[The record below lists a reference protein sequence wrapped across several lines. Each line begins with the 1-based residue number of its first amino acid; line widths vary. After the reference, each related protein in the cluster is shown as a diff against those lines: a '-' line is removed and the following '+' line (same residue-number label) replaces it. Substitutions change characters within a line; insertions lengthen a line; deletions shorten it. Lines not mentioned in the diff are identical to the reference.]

1 MNMGKVV
8 VITGANHGIGAA
20 IAKEMAFTGYDVVIT
35 WLDPNKYAY
44 SHIDQTRM
52 FHTMGGGDEA
62 DRILREIAENGGK
75 VASFPADLANKD
87 DITALLNFAEREFGS
102 VDTLVNNAAHA
113 ESNDTLEACDAGVID
128 RTYAVNVKAPIL
140 LIQEF
145 LKHYKTSGLKKG
157 SIVNISTNAA
167 QYNAFEI
174 HYGASKAAL
183 EAYTRALSVALG
195 GYGIRVNA
203 VAPGPVHT
211 GIPQSYITPEL
222 EETLNKKIPLGRCGQ
237 PADIAKA
244 VRFLVSDDADWITGQ
259 VLAVDGGHSWG
270 RCL

>member
-1 MNMGKVV
+1 MGKVV

-62 DRILREIAENGGK
+62 DRILREIAEKGGK
-75 VASFPADLANKD
+75 VASLPADLANRD
-87 DITALLNFAEREFGS
+87 DITALLDFAERELGS

-113 ESNDTLEACDAGVID
+113 EGNDTLEACDAGVID

-145 LKHYKTSGLKKG
+145 LKHYPTFPRWKPKP
-157 SIVNISTNAA
+157 
-167 QYNAFEI
+167 Y
-174 HYGASKAAL
+174 
-183 EAYTRALSVALG
+183 
-195 GYGIRVNA
+195 
-203 VAPGPVHT
+203 
-211 GIPQSYITPEL
+211 
-222 EETLNKKIPLGRCGQ
+222 
-237 PADIAKA
+237 
-244 VRFLVSDDADWITGQ
+244 
-259 VLAVDGGHSWG
+259 
-270 RCL
+270 

>member
-1 MNMGKVV
+1 MGKVV

-20 IAKEMAFTGYDVVIT
+20 IAKEPAFTGYDVVIT

-44 SHIDQTRM
+44 LHIDQTRM

-62 DRILREIAENGGK
+62 DRILREIAE
-75 VASFPADLANKD
+75 
-87 DITALLNFAEREFGS
+87 REFGS
-102 VDTLVNNAAHA
+102 VDTLINNAAHA
-113 ESNDTLEACDAGVID
+113 ESNDTLETCDAGVID

-157 SIVNISTNAA
+157 SIVNISTNAT